1 MMGPVLR
8 LAAARVKVG
17 HLYVSAAIR
26 GVAGVND
33 RLRFALER
41 GPWLLGAQFS
51 AADGLCFSP
60 CNRIK
65 DAMPDD
71 PLIRDR
77 VARCLGRPLIAKV
90 RALDQAGVVQ
100 DVAT

>member
-8 LAAARVKVG
+8 LAAAGVEVG
-17 HLYVSAAIR
+17 QFYFSAAIR
-26 GVAGVND
+26 GVAEVND

-41 GPWLLGAQFS
+41 GPWLLGKQFS
-51 AADGLCFSP
+51 AADLLCFSP
-60 CNRIK
+60 CNWIK

-100 DVAT
+100 DVAA

>member
-1 MMGPVLR
+1 MVQRRAFLTWLFWHGSMMGPVLR
-8 LAAARVKVG
+8 LAAARVEVG

-51 AADGLCFSP
+51 AADLLCS
-60 CNRIK
+60 
-65 DAMPDD
+65 ATGW
-71 PLIRDR
+71 R
-77 VARCLGRPLIAKV
+77 VALGGP
-90 RALDQAGVVQ
+90 
-100 DVAT
+100 

>member
-51 AADGLCFSP
+51 AADWLCFSP

-100 DVAT
+100 DVAA